1 MKLLGLEINLS
12 KSIISKDNPTFEFAK
27 RTYSAQG
34 INISA
39 IPWKQLITMRS
50 LAERVEN
57 SYKLTKS
64 CGINKVSVFSKVISR
79 SKDLIYAN
87 ASFEALGLLNLLAQK
102 ELIKWN
108 KVLNS
113 VVDPKGLNFDL
124 ENITNFILP
133 VKTILNQV
141 LLLHKNGVFDDK
153 LSKINKREAWTLNFT
168 DKFCKV
174 VCQSIINS
182 LNKVDSLYNKKIN
195 LEPLRLCDSR
205 SLSYEEERNLK
216 YIYHDIYTEGPLF
229 DISEMYTLAI
239 GLFYERKNSN
249 RLELVLKLRSLV
261 LNKVMVL
268 TKIVSGRSK
277 YQIFS
282 EQLDFIKLIYKTT
295 IYKPTYEPEHI
306 NNFYLNYY
314 EDRVQSFD
322 SYVASKLGTPFSK

>member
-1 MKLLGLEINLS
+1 MGDDIVIFNEILANKYLEVMKLLGLEINLS

-195 LEPLRLCDSR
+195 LEPLRLCMTSGIKC
-205 SLSYEEERNLK
+205 SLHWYNV
-216 YIYHDIYTEGPLF
+216 I
-229 DISEMYTLAI
+229 
-239 GLFYERKNSN
+239 
-249 RLELVLKLRSLV
+249 
-261 LNKVMVL
+261 
-268 TKIVSGRSK
+268 
-277 YQIFS
+277 
-282 EQLDFIKLIYKTT
+282 
-295 IYKPTYEPEHI
+295 
-306 NNFYLNYY
+306 
-314 EDRVQSFD
+314 
-322 SYVASKLGTPFSK
+322 